1 MCEDYLTLHV
11 AAAVFILML
20 HMSELAHAYFINI
33 DANEEQCFFDRVTAG
48 TKMGLTFEV
57 AEGGFLDIDFKVS
70 FLYSCKRQ
78 RINKLSLTR
87 FICR

>member
-1 MCEDYLTLHV
+1 
-11 AAAVFILML
+11 ML
-20 HMSELAHAYFINI
+20 HMSELTRAYFINI

-70 FLYSCKRQ
+70 PLHFCEQ
-78 RINKLSLTR
+78 RKINKISRMQSLVGSR
-87 FICR
+87 SRQ